1 MTSSTVE
8 LAVAAFA
15 LRKGFIEVV
24 QAAMLGAILNNL
36 LLVNYFFRL
45 SFRYYGLLSVQTN
58 LPTALFLF
66 AIVFISDVCRC

>member
-15 LRKGFIEVV
+15 LNNGLIFVV

-36 LLVNYFFRL
+36 LLVNL
-45 SFRYYGLLSVQTN
+45 
-58 LPTALFLF
+58 
-66 AIVFISDVCRC
+66 